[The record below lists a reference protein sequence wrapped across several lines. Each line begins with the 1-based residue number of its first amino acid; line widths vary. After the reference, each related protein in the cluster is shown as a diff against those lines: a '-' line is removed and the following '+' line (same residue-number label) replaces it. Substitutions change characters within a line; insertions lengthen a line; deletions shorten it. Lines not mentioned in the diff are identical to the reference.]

1 MATVIRLQRHGHK
14 AYAFYSIVVTHR
26 RAPRDGRFIEKL
38 GTYNPNN
45 DPAVVDLNFERAL
58 YWVEQ
63 GAQPSDTVRSI
74 LSREG
79 VMMMKHLR
87 GGVRKGALTEEEAQK
102 RFDDW
107 MKDKKSSY
115 ESEKE
120 KAESAKRETA
130 KKLLDAERK
139 INEARAKAISEK
151 EAAAKKAAEEAAA
164 AAEAPAEEA
173 EAPAAEEAAE
183 APAAE

>member
-63 GAQPSDTVRSI
+63 GAEPSDTARSI

-87 GGVRKGALTEEEAQK
+87 GGIRKGALTEEEAQK

-107 MKDKKSSY
+107 MKERKSSY
-115 ESEKE
+115 ETEKE
-120 KAESAKRETA
+120 KAEATKRDTA

-164 AAEAPAEEA
+164 PAE

>member
-63 GAQPSDTVRSI
+63 GAEPSDTARSI

-107 MKDKKSSY
+107 MKERKSSY
-115 ESEKE
+115 ETEKE
-120 KAESAKRETA
+120 KAEAAKRDTA

-164 AAEAPAEEA
+164 PAE

>member
-14 AYAFYSIVVTHR
+14 AFAFYSIVVTHR

-38 GTYNPNN
+38 GTYNPNT

-58 YWVEQ
+58 YWLEQ
-63 GAQPSDTVRSI
+63 GALPSDTARSI

-79 VMMMKHLR
+79 VMLMKHLR
-87 GGVRKGALTEEEAQK
+87 GGVRKGALTEEQAQT

-107 MKDKKSSY
+107 MKGKKSSY
-115 ESEKE
+115 EAVRET
-120 KAESAKRETA
+120 AAAAKRDSA

-139 INEARAKAISEK
+139 INEARAKALAEK

-164 AAEAPAEEA
+164 AAQAEAETPVAEA
-173 EAPAAEEAAE
+173 EAPAAE
-183 APAAE
+183 